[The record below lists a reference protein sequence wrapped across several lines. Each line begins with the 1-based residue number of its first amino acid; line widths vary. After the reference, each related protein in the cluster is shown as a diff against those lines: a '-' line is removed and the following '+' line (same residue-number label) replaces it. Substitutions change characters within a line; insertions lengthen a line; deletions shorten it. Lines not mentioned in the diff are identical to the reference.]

1 MFFFRYISCLYSH
14 PDWPSVHPRVVLE
27 ELRENIKENLIWLLL
42 KPKWVYKHM
51 QLINN
56 KKKNGQPVSF
66 TDVFG
71 YLVGE
76 TLRKGVKIF

>member
-1 MFFFRYISCLYSH
+1 
-14 PDWPSVHPRVVLE
+14 VHPRVVLE
-27 ELRENIKENLIWLLL
+27 ELRENLKENMMWQLV

-51 QLINN
+51 QLINK

-76 TLRKGVKIF
+76 TIAKGVKRTKYL